1 MSAGSRSKAAQYSE
15 RPARSRHRPVPGSA
29 NIPPEVRALVKY
41 RKRPVILFALLAL
54 LFAQAGAGLHALK
67 HFGRSADPAGVPSLH
82 TQLCLECASFA
93 PLASVHGGGVTAL
106 AVAALGVNVF
116 TSAFETAGVERRS
129 HAFFRSRA
137 PPR

>member
-15 RPARSRHRPVPGSA
+15 RPGTSRHLPGPGSA
-29 NIPPEVRALVKY
+29 KIPPEVRVLAKY
-41 RKRPVILFALLAL
+41 RRRPVILFALLAL

-67 HFGRSADPAGVPSLH
+67 HFGSSADPAGVPSQH

-106 AVAALGVNVF
+106 PVAALGVEGF
-116 TSAFETAGVERRS
+116 LSAFDSAGVGRHS
-129 HAFFRSRA
+129 YAFFRSRA